1 MRVYSIYVEV
11 VIVHE
16 SGNMQMKR
24 LLLRLSSIIIMSSV
38 ALFMSACAT
47 DDAIP
52 ISKEED
58 KQQYDQVTTYAAEL
72 LMKYS
77 YNVVDDL
84 TYVAIKNSDKGPYY
98 DEKKTQDTTNAF
110 AEMAIEAGKGQTT
123 DVADA
128 GNTEVI
134 ESDTDN
140 TDQLG
145 NDIDTS
151 VSGDDNTSAGIEDDN
166 TNTDGSTDVSGDQGT
181 DDGSDGAAAS
191 GTDQGDNRPDTQST
205 VETVNADDDLSDLD
219 SELGGLKLSFN
230 GYSVMNAYPSS
241 SAQGGVVAGDGEKIL
256 VLNFGLSNP
265 TSSAISLNILNRNAT
280 FKVSVNGQ
288 NVGYTKVTML
298 INDLSSY
305 VGTVSA
311 GSEEQ
316 LVLLV
321 VIPSSQASS
330 ISDITV
336 TAAINGKTYT
346 IKLE

>member
-1 MRVYSIYVEV
+1 
-11 VIVHE
+11 
-16 SGNMQMKR
+16 
-24 LLLRLSSIIIMSSV
+24 
-38 ALFMSACAT
+38 MSACAT
-47 DDAIP
+47 DDTIP
-52 ISKEED
+52 ISKEEN
-58 KQQYDQVTTYAAEL
+58 KEEYDQVTTYAAEL

-98 DEKKTQDTTNAF
+98 DEKKTVDTTNAF
-110 AEMAIEAGKGQTT
+110 ADMAIEAGEGQTT
-123 DVADA
+123 
-128 GNTEVI
+128 EVVDPD
-134 ESDTDN
+134 SDN
-140 TDQLG
+140 IDQTG
-145 NDIDTS
+145 SDIDVTE
-151 VSGDDNTSAGIEDDN
+151 SGDDNIVADIEDDN
-166 TNTDGSTDVSGDQGT
+166 TDTDSSTDVSIDESGGQGN
-181 DDGSDGAAAS
+181 DEGSDK
-191 GTDQGDNRPDTQST
+191 GTDQDDSRSDLQNT
-205 VETVNADDDLSDLD
+205 VETVAADDDLSDLD

-230 GYSVMNAYPSS
+230 GYSVMNAYHSS

-305 VGTVSA
+305 VGTVSS

-330 ISDITV
+330 ISNITV

>member
-1 MRVYSIYVEV
+1 
-11 VIVHE
+11 
-16 SGNMQMKR
+16 MKR
-24 LLLRLSSIIIMSSV
+24 LLSKISLIIIIPSV
-38 ALFMSACAT
+38 SLFISACAT
-47 DDAIP
+47 DDTIP
-52 ISKEED
+52 ISKEEN
-58 KQQYDQVTTYAAEL
+58 KEEYDQVTTYAAEL

-98 DEKKTQDTTNAF
+98 DEKKTLDTTNAF
-110 AEMAIEAGKGQTT
+110 ADMAIEAGEGQTT
-123 DVADA
+123 EVVDA
-128 GNTEVI
+128 GNTEADDP
-134 ESDTDN
+134 DTDN
-140 TDQLG
+140 IDQTG
-145 NDIDTS
+145 SDIDVTE
-151 VSGDDNTSAGIEDDN
+151 SGDDNIVAGIEDDN
-166 TNTDGSTDVSGDQGT
+166 TDTDSSTDVSIDVSGDQGN
-181 DDGSDGAAAS
+181 DDGSDK
-191 GTDQGDNRPDTQST
+191 GTDQDDSGSDLQNT
-205 VETVNADDDLSDLD
+205 VETVAADDDLSDLD

-305 VGTVSA
+305 VGTVSS

>member
-1 MRVYSIYVEV
+1 
-11 VIVHE
+11 
-16 SGNMQMKR
+16 MKR
-24 LLLRLSSIIIMSSV
+24 LLSKISLIIIIPSV
-38 ALFMSACAT
+38 SLFMSACAT
-47 DDAIP
+47 DDTIP
-52 ISKEED
+52 ISKEEN
-58 KQQYDQVTTYAAEL
+58 KEEYDQVTTYAAEL

-98 DEKKTQDTTNAF
+98 DEKKTSDTTNAF
-110 AEMAIEAGKGQTT
+110 ADMAIEAGEGQTT
-123 DVADA
+123 EVVDA
-128 GNTEVI
+128 GNTEA
-134 ESDTDN
+134 DDPDN
-140 TDQLG
+140 IDQTG
-145 NDIDTS
+145 SDIDVTE
-151 VSGDDNTSAGIEDDN
+151 SGDDNIVAGIEDDN
-166 TNTDGSTDVSGDQGT
+166 TDTDSSTDVSIDESGGQGN
-181 DDGSDGAAAS
+181 DEGSDK
-191 GTDQGDNRPDTQST
+191 GTDQDDSRSDLQNT
-205 VETVNADDDLSDLD
+205 VETVAADDDLSDLD

-305 VGTVSA
+305 VGTVSS

>member
-1 MRVYSIYVEV
+1 
-11 VIVHE
+11 
-16 SGNMQMKR
+16 MKR
-24 LLLRLSSIIIMSSV
+24 LLSKISLIIIIPSV
-38 ALFMSACAT
+38 SLFMSACAT
-47 DDAIP
+47 DDTIP
-52 ISKEED
+52 ISKEEN
-58 KQQYDQVTTYAAEL
+58 KEEYDQVTTYAAEL

-98 DEKKTQDTTNAF
+98 DGKKTVDTTNAF
-110 AEMAIEAGKGQTT
+110 ADMAIEAGEGQTT
-123 DVADA
+123 EVVDA
-128 GNTEVI
+128 GNTEA
-134 ESDTDN
+134 DDPDADN
-140 TDQLG
+140 IDQTG
-145 NDIDTS
+145 SDID
-151 VSGDDNTSAGIEDDN
+151 VPESGDDNIVAGIEDDN
-166 TNTDGSTDVSGDQGT
+166 TDTDSSTDVSIDESGDQGN
-181 DDGSDGAAAS
+181 DNGSDK
-191 GTDQGDNRPDTQST
+191 GTDQDDSGSDLQNT
-205 VETVNADDDLSDLD
+205 VETAAADDDLSDLD

-305 VGTVSA
+305 VGTVSS

>member
-1 MRVYSIYVEV
+1 
-11 VIVHE
+11 
-16 SGNMQMKR
+16 MKR
-24 LLLRLSSIIIMSSV
+24 LLSKISLIIIIPSV
-38 ALFMSACAT
+38 SLFISACAT
-47 DDAIP
+47 DDTIP
-52 ISKEED
+52 ISKEEN
-58 KQQYDQVTTYAAEL
+58 KEEYDQVTTYAAEL

-98 DEKKTQDTTNAF
+98 DEKKTVDTTNAF
-110 AEMAIEAGKGQTT
+110 ADMAIEAGEGQTT
-123 DVADA
+123 EVVDA
-128 GNTEVI
+128 GNTEADDP
-134 ESDTDN
+134 DTDN
-140 TDQLG
+140 IDQTG
-145 NDIDTS
+145 SDIDVS
-151 VSGDDNTSAGIEDDN
+151 ESGDDNIVAGIEDDN
-166 TNTDGSTDVSGDQGT
+166 TDTDSSTDVSIDVSGGQGN
-181 DDGSDGAAAS
+181 DDGSDKETDKDDS
-191 GTDQGDNRPDTQST
+191 GSDLQNT
-205 VETVNADDDLSDLD
+205 VETVAADDDLSDLD

-305 VGTVSA
+305 VGTVSS

>member
-1 MRVYSIYVEV
+1 
-11 VIVHE
+11 
-16 SGNMQMKR
+16 MQMKR
-24 LLLRLSSIIIMSSV
+24 LLSRLSIIIMMSAV

-47 DDAIP
+47 DDTIP
-52 ISKEED
+52 ISKEEN
-58 KQQYDQVTTYAAEL
+58 KQEYDQVTTYAAEL

-84 TYVAIKNSDKGPYY
+84 TYVTIKNSEKGPYY
-98 DEKKTQDTTNAF
+98 DEKKTSSDTNAF
-110 AEMAIEAGKGQTT
+110 AGMAIGADEGQST
-123 DVADA
+123 DVASSDNTEEIGPDA
-128 GNTEVI
+128 GNI
-134 ESDTDN
+134 
-140 TDQLG
+140 DQTG
-145 NDIDTS
+145 GDIDTS
-151 VSGDDNTSAGIEDDN
+151 VSGDDGASSGIEGDDN
-166 TNTDGSTDVSGDQGT
+166 TNTDSGADSNVDASIEGATDENGDQASDNGQ
-181 DDGSDGAAAS
+181 DGGE
-191 GTDQGDNRPDTQST
+191 DQGDNGGDLPDTTQ
-205 VETVNADDDLSDLD
+205 TVNADDDLSDLD

-336 TAAINGKTYT
+336 TASINGKTYT

>member
-1 MRVYSIYVEV
+1 
-11 VIVHE
+11 
-16 SGNMQMKR
+16 MKR
-24 LLLRLSSIIIMSSV
+24 LLSKISLIIIIPSV
-38 ALFMSACAT
+38 SLFMSACAT
-47 DDAIP
+47 DDTIP
-52 ISKEED
+52 ISKEEN
-58 KQQYDQVTTYAAEL
+58 KEEYDQVTTYAAEL

-98 DEKKTQDTTNAF
+98 DEKKTVDTTNAF
-110 AEMAIEAGKGQTT
+110 ADMAIEAGEGQTT
-123 DVADA
+123 EVVDA
-128 GNTEVI
+128 SNTEA
-134 ESDTDN
+134 DDPDADN
-140 TDQLG
+140 IDQTG
-145 NDIDTS
+145 SDIDVTE
-151 VSGDDNTSAGIEDDN
+151 SGDDNIVAGIEDDN
-166 TNTDGSTDVSGDQGT
+166 TDTDSSTDVSIDVSGGQGN
-181 DDGSDGAAAS
+181 DDGSDKE
-191 GTDQGDNRPDTQST
+191 TDQDDSGSDLQNT
-205 VETVNADDDLSDLD
+205 VETVAADDDLSDLD

-305 VGTVSA
+305 VGTVSS

>member
-1 MRVYSIYVEV
+1 
-11 VIVHE
+11 
-16 SGNMQMKR
+16 MKR
-24 LLLRLSSIIIMSSV
+24 LLSKISLIIIIPSV
-38 ALFMSACAT
+38 SLFISACAT
-47 DDAIP
+47 DDTIP
-52 ISKEED
+52 ISKEEN
-58 KQQYDQVTTYAAEL
+58 KEEYDQVTTYAAEL

-98 DEKKTQDTTNAF
+98 DEKKTLDTTNAF
-110 AEMAIEAGKGQTT
+110 ADMAIEAGEGQTT
-123 DVADA
+123 EVVDA
-128 GNTEVI
+128 GNTEADDP
-134 ESDTDN
+134 DTDN
-140 TDQLG
+140 IDQTG
-145 NDIDTS
+145 SDIDVTE
-151 VSGDDNTSAGIEDDN
+151 SGDDNIVAGIEDDN
-166 TNTDGSTDVSGDQGT
+166 TDTDSSTDVSIDVSGDQGN
-181 DDGSDGAAAS
+181 DDGSDKE
-191 GTDQGDNRPDTQST
+191 TDQDDSGSDLQNT
-205 VETVNADDDLSDLD
+205 VETVAADDDLSDLD

-305 VGTVSA
+305 VGTVSS